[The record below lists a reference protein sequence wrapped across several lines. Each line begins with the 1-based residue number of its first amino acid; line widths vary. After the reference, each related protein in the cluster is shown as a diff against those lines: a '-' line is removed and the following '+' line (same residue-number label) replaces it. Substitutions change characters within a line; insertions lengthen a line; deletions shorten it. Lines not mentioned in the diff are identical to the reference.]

1 MCRKCRSSRAEETG
15 THIIPIEGERL
26 GKLFGG
32 WKYAEN
38 PKGVFRRV
46 QEGDKVVTDDL
57 AEAFLSKL
65 GIP

>member
-1 MCRKCRSSRAEETG
+1 MQELEVRRDWGSCYSHRR
-15 THIIPIEGERL
+15 ERL

-32 WKYAEN
+32 WEYAEN
-38 PKGVFRRV
+38 PKGVFGRV